1 MMNTLRGFSGMACHM
16 LVVVLMIGMM
26 TLVGCG
32 GEAPPPAPPAPPA
45 SPAAPAPEPAA
56 APPAAP
62 TPPAPAVDRPAPA
75 FTPVVGDVLQY
86 LPDHAQ
92 LAIGLPPINGILN
105 KALPFAK
112 RIAPPELDIEK
123 EYENII
129 RDLARDADAPDAKTL
144 GEIAA
149 AKGVDADAP
158 IAVFADFN
166 KSFQK
171 AGAKTEVDLADLEP
185 PAIAG
190 VLCLK
195 DAAKAEATVK
205 ELISLSPDLSGVTA
219 ETVSVGDIAIQV
231 YDAYGYFIADNK
243 IALGSLDLVK
253 QVAERFASPAI
264 LRYGTAACPATAPD
278 EAAILMRGKQ
288 FISLLKRVLPALD
301 MFGDQPFAEPLL
313 LGQINSLDAMLADVD
328 DPLVTTI
335 SWTKDRFEINS
346 RLDTAAHPEVITFSG
361 QAAPLRYV
369 QKLPKDTV
377 AMWAFRLTPEYK
389 KQITDVYLKSL
400 PAEMTQNPQFAQG
413 LSIGNQL
420 LTMLGEELTLGVSG
434 AKDDFPVLTLMIGLA
449 NPEPTKGLLQMLV
462 PMQVSEK
469 HNEVDINQ
477 IQAPIPI
484 PISLAFAGDMVLLS
498 NDTEKMKGII
508 DLATEERTSG
518 LLAGM
523 EPPLSADTPR
533 YSAFVLN
540 TSLFSDVLLPLNA
553 ILNFLPAEAQPIMEQ
568 VSSVL
573 RELRFFSE
581 MDGSWIST
589 KLSLYLREAV

>member
-1 MMNTLRGFSGMACHM
+1 MMNTLRGFSGMACRV
-16 LVVVLMIGMM
+16 LVVGLMIGMM

-32 GEAPPPAPPAPPA
+32 GEAPPPPAPPAPPA
-45 SPAAPAPEPAA
+45 TPAPEPAE

-62 TPPAPAVDRPAPA
+62 APPAPAVDRPAPA
-75 FTPVVGDVLQY
+75 FAPVVNDVLKY
-86 LPDHAQ
+86 LPDSAQ
-92 LAIGLPPINGILN
+92 LAIALPSINGILD

-112 RIAPPELDIEK
+112 RIAPPDVDVEK
-123 EYENII
+123 EYEDII

-144 GEIAA
+144 KEIAA
-149 AKGVDADAP
+149 AKGIDADAP
-158 IAVFADFN
+158 LAVFADFN
-166 KSFQK
+166 ESFKK
-171 AGAKTEVDLADLEP
+171 AGDKTEIDLDDLEP

-195 DAAKAEATVK
+195 DAAKVEATAK
-205 ELISLSPDLSGVTA
+205 ELISPRLDLSGVTA
-219 ETVSVGDIAIQV
+219 EPVSVGDIAIQA
-231 YDAYGYFIADNK
+231 YGAYGYFIADNK
-243 IALGSLDLVK
+243 MALGSLDLVK
-253 QVAERFASPAI
+253 QVAERFASPAS
-264 LRYGTAACPATAPD
+264 LRYGTADCPATAPD

-288 FISLLKRVLPALD
+288 FVSLLKRALPALD
-301 MFGDQPFAEPLL
+301 MLGDQPYAEPLL
-313 LGQINSLDAMLADVD
+313 LGQINSLDAMLADSD
-328 DPLVTTI
+328 DPIVTTI

-346 RLDTAAHPEVITFSG
+346 RLDTAAHPGVIPFSG
-361 QAAPLRYV
+361 AAAPLRYI

-420 LTMLGEELTLGVSG
+420 LTMLGEELALGISG
-434 AKDDFPVLTLMIGLA
+434 AKDDFPVLSLMIGLA

-477 IQAPIPI
+477 IQAPIPV

-498 NDTEKMKGII
+498 NDAEKMKGII
-508 DLATEERTSG
+508 DLAAEDRTTG

-523 EPPLSADTPR
+523 EPPLPADTPR

-553 ILNFLPAEAQPIMEQ
+553 IFNFLPEEAQPIMEQ

-573 RELRFFSE
+573 RELRFLSE
-581 MDGSWIST
+581 MDSSWMST
-589 KLSLYLREAV
+589 KLSLYLREAA